1 MSAGSWLGPAVGP
14 VVILTGVLAPS
25 SPLEAEGDSR
35 GVAACVEGLHSD
47 PRGLTPERHPGPRP
61 HRARPSPWRM
71 SGGAAGTAAAGREGN
86 ASQHARWESGAQ
98 AGRGRKLASWVPDV
112 ASLGLRFLVYQ
123 MGIVMVTPRRAALRM
138 K

>member
-35 GVAACVEGLHSD
+35 RVAACVE
-47 PRGLTPERHPGPRP
+47 GLTPERHPGPRP

-86 ASQHARWESGAQ
+86 ASQRARWESGAQ